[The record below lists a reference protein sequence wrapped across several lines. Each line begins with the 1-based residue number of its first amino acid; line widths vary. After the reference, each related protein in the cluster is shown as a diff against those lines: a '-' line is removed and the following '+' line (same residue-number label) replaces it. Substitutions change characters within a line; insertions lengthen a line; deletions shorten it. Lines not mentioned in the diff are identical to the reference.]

1 MHFLLYHCVFDVTK
15 VSEVRITHNNLNDFH
30 LHFFAVNTP
39 LTHSERVKKIL
50 EFYKISQSEMG
61 RRIGAHQ
68 SNINAIVRE
77 RPGGNL
83 STEMMV
89 AICKSFTEIDGR
101 WLLTG
106 EGEML
111 RSDISGKKYDPLAEG
126 GEGVAERGAVYER
139 VEPDVAAELAA
150 LWRRVGQL
158 EAGLA
163 RLEGKSGGDTAG

>member
-1 MHFLLYHCVFDVTK
+1 MFDVTK
-15 VSEVRITHNNLNDFH
+15 VNELRITHNSLNDFH
-30 LHFFAVNTP
+30 LHFFTVNTP

-68 SNINAIVRE
+68 SNINAIVKE
-77 RPGGNL
+77 RTGGNL

-89 AICKSFTEIDGR
+89 AICKSFREIDGT

-111 RSDISGKKYDPLAEG
+111 RGHILKEKYVDPDEAVRVLGESGEVYETWAAGVERRLRELEEEVKRLRSGKG
-126 GEGVAERGAVYER
+126 
-139 VEPDVAAELAA
+139 
-150 LWRRVGQL
+150 
-158 EAGLA
+158 
-163 RLEGKSGGDTAG
+163 